1 MKYYSTANKRD
12 IMRFPG
18 RWINLFLTMCV
29 CICVSVIGVYGVP
42 EKARDIRSLG
52 ARVPGT
58 CGPPDMC
65 VGKKAQIL
73 CESYNAL
80 LTTKPFLQPHK
91 MIY

>member
-12 IMRFPG
+12 IRRFPG

-52 ARVPGT
+52 PSSGEVMDTPTQVLGTKCGFSARVACT
-58 CGPPDMC
+58 
-65 VGKKAQIL
+65 L
-73 CESYNAL
+73 N
-80 LTTKPFLQPHK
+80 H
-91 MIY
+91 